1 MEGFGTGAFAMPGRA
16 FTLIEILI
24 VVLLLG
30 VLAAIAIPQFADASE
45 ESQRATFVSNLGY
58 FSRQCEYYRIQK
70 GEYPPDGTSGE
81 LPVELDTYIRAE
93 DFERMTPIGGVWDTE
108 LDDNGVHAAVGVH
121 FNGVGNTQD
130 DAYMT
135 IIDVMLDDGDLADG
149 LFRKLDVDRYY
160 YVLEEAP

>member
-1 MEGFGTGAFAMPGRA
+1 
-16 FTLIEILI
+16 
-24 VVLLLG
+24 
-30 VLAAIAIPQFADASE
+30 
-45 ESQRATFVSNLGY
+45 
-58 FSRQCEYYRIQK
+58 
-70 GEYPPDGTSGE
+70 
-81 LPVELDTYIRAE
+81 
-93 DFERMTPIGGVWDTE
+93 VWDTE